1 MRCPHLDRQFATRQ
15 LHLQPRTSGDRAR
28 VGDCAT
34 TRVEHDR
41 IAALQDA
48 RRIEVT
54 QGLHEL
60 LQLHPVLRQALPR
73 GTTQAMCAIV
83 CRGPPWVAQTA
94 QRIGAL
100 HEQGE
105 ACLGLLPGL

>member
-34 TRVEHDR
+34 TLVEHDR
-41 IAALQDA
+41 VAALQDA

-60 LQLHPVLRQALPR
+60 PQLHPVLRQALPG
-73 GTTQAMCAIV
+73 GTTQALYEII
-83 CRGPPWVAQTA
+83 GLGTPWIAQTA
-94 QRIGAL
+94 QRFRAL